1 MSEPL
6 TILGVRFHLTS
17 SNYYIKPIS
26 VMGKVPGSAHYLLT
40 RLHYLLWFRF
50 WNSAN
55 SDRLD
60 EFFAERSGSE
70 DEETQS
76 LTAVGKERGIDLP
89 VKLNEPCKLLVTNSK
104 IGTAVEQKE
113 DPVFL
118 N

>member
-1 MSEPL
+1 
-6 TILGVRFHLTS
+6 
-17 SNYYIKPIS
+17 
-26 VMGKVPGSAHYLLT
+26 MGKVPSSAHYLLS

-50 WNSAN
+50 WDSAN

-60 EFFAERSGSE
+60 EFFAGRSVSE
-70 DEETQS
+70 DGEDQS
-76 LTAVGKERGIDLP
+76 RTAVDEVRRIDLP

-104 IGTAVEQKE
+104 IGTATEQKE

>member
-1 MSEPL
+1 
-6 TILGVRFHLTS
+6 
-17 SNYYIKPIS
+17 
-26 VMGKVPGSAHYLLT
+26 MGKVPSSAHYLLSS
-40 RLHYLLWFRF
+40 LHYLLWFRF

-55 SDRLD
+55 SDRLNDFFLWNDPAKRTKRPNRSVILD
-60 EFFAERSGSE
+60 EVRP
-70 DEETQS
+70 
-76 LTAVGKERGIDLP
+76 VDLP